1 MKTVSEGLE
10 GYCFRRISPG
20 DEHLFEAVQPE
31 VFDYTVLPKRLAAH
45 LACPHHFLA
54 CAMSDGAIIAMIM
67 ANIHLH
73 PDKPNELYIDEL
85 GTTPDHRNRGIGG
98 RLIEEAIAW
107 GRENDCTSC
116 WVGTELDN
124 DAAQALYRKFQ
135 PSPEKFWLYEFDL

>member
-1 MKTVSEGLE
+1 MV
-10 GYCFRRISPG
+10 
-20 DEHLFEAVQPE
+20 
-31 VFDYTVLPKRLAAH
+31 
-45 LACPHHFLA
+45 
-54 CAMSDGAIIAMIM
+54 AMIM

-107 GRENDCTSC
+107 GRENGCTSC
-116 WVGTELDN
+116 WVGSELDN